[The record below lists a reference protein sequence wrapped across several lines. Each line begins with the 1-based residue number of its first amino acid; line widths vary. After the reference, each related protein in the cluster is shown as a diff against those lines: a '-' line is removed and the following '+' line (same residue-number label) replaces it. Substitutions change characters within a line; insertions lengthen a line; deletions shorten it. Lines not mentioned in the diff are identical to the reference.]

1 MDRPHCRAWLYKA
14 ARNIFTDKVRRAT
27 AERER
32 MTALDMQEA
41 QPDTAFDEAEA
52 AMLLLLL
59 PPELISQHLQISD
72 CATVVCTEEQTA
84 AVSLIATDVG
94 GVGEKD
100 GKGIFG
106 MIDGIFNQ
114 NSDTKMINAS
124 NYKL

>member
-1 MDRPHCRAWLYKA
+1 
-14 ARNIFTDKVRRAT
+14 
-27 AERER
+27 